1 MYGTLD
7 ISTSGMIAQRIRLE
21 VAAANLANKDALLD
35 ASNSYNPYRRRQVHF
50 AAGDPSAKTPEGRAM
65 GVHVAQIQINEDSLR
80 WKRDPG
86 HPFAIKGGPHDGYV
100 QVPDID
106 PITER
111 INEMEALRAYEANI
125 VAAESTKQMMAQALR
140 LLA

>member
-21 VAAANLANKDALLD
+21 VAAANTANKDALLD
-35 ASNSYNPYRRRQVHF
+35 ASNNYNPYRRRQVHF
-50 AAGDPSAKTPEGRAM
+50 AVGNPAARSPEGRAM
-65 GVHVAQIQINEDSLR
+65 GVHVAQIQINDDALR
-80 WKRDPG
+80 WKLDPSN
-86 HPFAIKGGPHDGYV
+86 PFAMKSGPHAGYV